1 MRLSCE
7 SCLERET
14 SPCGAAFRLHLP
26 VGRDVLPVFAK
37 RRRASVLLFRLACRK
52 LILGKSTALIA
63 LEIHAALEFVVS
75 DAMLGKAVV
84 SDRR

>member
-14 SPCGAAFRLHLP
+14 SPCGTAFPLHLH
-26 VGRDVLPVFAK
+26 VGRDLLPVFAK
-37 RRRASVLLFRLACRK
+37 HLRVAVLLFRWACGN
-52 LILGKSTALIA
+52 LILGENAARLALA
-63 LEIHAALEFVVS
+63 IHAALEFVVS

>member
-37 RRRASVLLFRLACRK
+37 RRRVAVLLFRWACGN
-52 LILGKSTALIA
+52 LILGENAARLALA
-63 LEIHAALEFVVS
+63 IHSAIEFVVL